1 MCKVFVGQDQLQGR
15 HDCTHPLQFKICW
28 CTPTGL
34 LVARGAAV
42 DATSCHGACCMGLQ
56 GVGPGYYLAW
66 FWFTLCLSSG
76 CLVFTLVLINK
87 AHQSSLPV
95 CLGKQFTGRDTRLKQ
110 NGLISVELGLKST
123 VVTASSPLERKAIF
137 RVSWENEGS
146 FPQSRWK
153 GRGPICVQMF
163 AIRENT
169 DGVYFSVC
177 IWIAVCTEQQ
187 WYLLSV
193 QK

>member
-1 MCKVFVGQDQLQGR
+1 MTAHIHCNSRFADAHPRGCWWRVVLLLGR
-15 HDCTHPLQFKICW
+15 RASARCHFMPRGMLH
-28 CTPTGL
+28 GL
-34 LVARGAAV
+34 R
-42 DATSCHGACCMGLQ
+42 

-76 CLVFTLVLINK
+76 CLVFKLVLINK

-95 CLGKQFTGRDTRLKQ
+95 CLGKQFTGRDKRLKQ
-110 NGLISVELGLKST
+110 NGLISAEPGLKST

-163 AIRENT
+163 AIRENI